1 MPRGDGTGPMGQ
13 GPMTGRGA
21 GYCTGYNAPGYMNP
35 AWGGGCCRP
44 GMGRGRGRGFAW
56 RNWFYA
62 TGLPFRA
69 RANQP
74 WGQPQAGAAPM
85 YPPTMSKEAEVE
97 MLRSEAAELETML
110 TQIKERLEKLSE
122 EK

>member
-13 GPMTGRGA
+13 GPMTGRGTGYCA
-21 GYCTGYNAPGYMNP
+21 GYSAPGYMNP
-35 AWGGGCCRP
+35 AWGGGFCRP
-44 GMGRGRGRGFAW
+44 GIGRGRGRGFAW

-69 RANQP
+69 RVNQP
-74 WGQPQAGAAPM
+74 EGWYQAGAAPM

-97 MLRSEAAELETML
+97 MLKSEAAELETTL
-110 TQIKERLEKLSE
+110 TQIKERLAKLSE